1 MAGVYLQPLQ
11 WNSQCITF
19 SEWSSLLTLC
29 LAPLIA
35 HILSGTPHVSYLS
48 HSRPKW
54 YDYLCHYNPT
64 SILWRYAA
72 ITDRRI
78 RALQWSPSDMAASN
92 AIFWTSEG
100 WNGSERFVSQA
111 TVHCIQTPKH
121 ARVRILSVTML
132 KTLIITAQ
140 GVAALYTLAGSL
152 AGTVSF
158 NAAMGLDSIFFPLA
172 ILGLL
177 RLCGAA
183 WLTDDFAYMFREDIQ
198 MRPLSARPSVMTKEQ
213 ETVLLSSDC
222 TFEPLI
228 GDTSSESHFRSVTYW
243 PSRIFR
249 FLYLLALA
257 GVWTINLFYMAPI
270 TSRTGFTVTSFYVG
284 AFFLLFLTG
293 SIATYAYYFIRGSTN
308 TTIIPCLSS
317 KWYCAYCALMLAASV
332 GLIVIAGIETNRTPQ
347 GRFTS
352 ESLGLQNTQCASNAV
367 AWRVGPDSIVFAFLS
382 SQPLQLPTTTTG
394 TNTTWDSTILN
405 NTFATPAWSYNFTGW
420 CVAIPE

>member
-1 MAGVYLQPLQ
+1 MARVYLQPLQ

-29 LAPLIA
+29 LAPLIT
-35 HILSGTPHVSYLS
+35 HILSGTPHASYLS
-48 HSRPKW
+48 RSRPKW
-54 YDYLCHYNPT
+54 YDYLCPYNPT

-78 RALQWSPSDMAASN
+78 RALQWSPFDMAASN

-100 WNGSERFVSQA
+100 WNGSEQFVSQA

-121 ARVRILSVTML
+121 ARVRIWSVTML

-158 NAAMGLDSIFFPLA
+158 NAAMGLDTIFFPLA
-172 ILGLL
+172 TLGLL
-177 RLCGAA
+177 RLCAAA

-198 MRPLSARPSVMTKEQ
+198 MRPLSSAPSVMIKEQ
-213 ETVLLSSDC
+213 ETELMSSDC

-228 GDTSSESHFRSVTYW
+228 GDISPTSHFRPVTYW

-249 FLYLLALA
+249 FLYLFALA

-270 TSRTGFTVTSFYVG
+270 TSRGGFTVTSFYVS
-284 AFFLLFLTG
+284 AFFLVFLTG
-293 SIATYAYYFIRGSTN
+293 SIAKYAYYFIRGSTS
-308 TTIIPCLSS
+308 TTIIPCISF
-317 KWYCAYCALMLAASV
+317 KWYRAYCALMLAASV

-347 GRFTS
+347 GMFTS

-367 AWRVGPDSIVFAFLS
+367 AWRVGPDSIIFAFLS
-382 SQPLQLPTTTTG
+382 SQPLKSPTTITG
-394 TNTTWDSTILN
+394 TNTNWDSTILYN
-405 NTFATPAWSYNFTGW
+405 AFTTPAWSYNFTGW